1 MCLNRTYK
9 IGLSVEHLTKMWWR
23 DSWKSIPVFS
33 IGPELQCWLSQCS
46 LWLIRILL
54 FSLLSCA
61 WLFATPWTAAW
72 QAFLS
77 STIIWSLLK
86 LVSIES
92 VMLSNHL
99 ILCHPLF
106 LLPSIFLSIWVF
118 STLHQGAQ
126 VLEFSF
132 SISPPSE
139 YSGLISLKI
148 DWFDLL
154 AVQGTFRSLYGSL
167 PCGKEA
173 YITQWSSELCCA
185 GPRKMDRS

>member
-1 MCLNRTYK
+1 MEPETLQPKLRKSWWIINKISTRGITTYK
-9 IGLSVEHLTKMWWR
+9 SHHLTKMWWR

-99 ILCHPLF
+99 ILCRPLL
-106 LLPSIFLSIWVF
+106 LLPSVF
-118 STLHQGAQ
+118 
-126 VLEFSF
+126 
-132 SISPPSE
+132 PR
-139 YSGLISLKI
+139 ISL
-148 DWFDLL
+148 F
-154 AVQGTFRSLYGSL
+154 
-167 PCGKEA
+167 
-173 YITQWSSELCCA
+173 
-185 GPRKMDRS
+185 